1 MEIWS
6 LGVARPRGAA
16 ADARRLEDAGWSGA
30 ALVDSPPLVRRQSV
44 PLGVAI
50 GLVPLVWPL

>member
-1 MEIWS
+1 M
-6 LGVARPRGAA
+6 L
-16 ADARRLEDAGWSGA
+16 LEGPWA
-30 ALVDSPPLVRRQSV
+30 ALDALVGHDDVLVVDSPPLVRRQSV